1 MDEPIWYTT
10 PYFGIL
16 CMVRDLTFNLL
27 LRSIRIVQTY
37 LCCTRQ
43 LKEHKAMVG
52 QPRLTLPC
60 TVRAI
65 KHDRTKNTGK
75 EL

>member
-1 MDEPIWYTT
+1 MQLAAFDQNRP
-10 PYFGIL
+10 G
-16 CMVRDLTFNLL
+16 M
-27 LRSIRIVQTY
+27 TY

-43 LKEHKAMVG
+43 SKEHNAMVG
-52 QPRLTLPC
+52 QPKLTLPC